1 MRIALK
7 FAYDGGVFHGYAR
20 QPNLR
25 TVEGEIIEKITKNNI
40 IEDLEASRFRTASR
54 TDKGVSATGNIIA
67 FNTDIFE
74 KKLLGYLNKQDNS
87 ILFYGYKCVDDDFY
101 PRYARL
107 RQYRYYLDVK
117 NLDVD
122 KIIHA
127 LSFFTGEHD
136 FSNFARIEQGKN
148 PVKTIDNIIYFFDD
162 DFLVVDFF
170 AQTFLWNQI
179 RRIISAVEK
188 IGSSKIKEEQLVSAL
203 DNPKKTVDLGLAPSE
218 PLILKDIFYDF
229 KFENHIKYFK
239 KLNELENKIILNI
252 KKD

>member
-7 FAYDGGVFHGYAR
+7 FAYDGSVFHGYAR
-20 QPNLR
+20 QPNLK

-40 IEDLEASRFRTASR
+40 IDNLETCRFRATSR
-54 TDKGVSATGNIIA
+54 TDKGVSATGNVIA
-67 FNTDIFE
+67 FYTEHFE
-74 KKLLGYLNKQDNS
+74 KKMIDILNKENDCM
-87 ILFYGYKCVDDDFY
+87 LFYGYKTVDDDFY

-117 NLDVD
+117 NLDTE
-122 KIIHA
+122 KIIRA

-162 DFLVVDFF
+162 DFLIIDFF

-188 IGSSKIKEEQLVSAL
+188 IGSGKIKEQEIIDAL
-203 DNPKKTVDLGLAPSE
+203 NNPGKIVDLRVAPPE
-218 PLILKDIFYDF
+218 PLILKDVFYGF
-229 KFENHIKYFK
+229 EFENYTKYFK
-239 KLNELENKIILNI
+239 KLNELENKIVSNI
-252 KKD
+252 KKR